1 MTDTLAWALYFL
13 EDHAMTNDAKK
24 AVNADSPL
32 LDLANKSL
40 IESAKIIEEQ
50 KARIEWITKELDHAR
65 LIIASLSVQLRR
77 LPKETA
83 ELLQK
88 IERFG
93 VLEQQLQD
101 FKKLALKCFP
111 DLDDSINDYGDERS

>member
-1 MTDTLAWALYFL
+1 
-13 EDHAMTNDAKK
+13 MTNDAKK

-65 LIIASLSVQLRR
+65 LIIASLSVQLR
-77 LPKETA
+77 LVPKETA

-111 DLDDSINDYGDERS
+111 DLDDSISDYGDERS